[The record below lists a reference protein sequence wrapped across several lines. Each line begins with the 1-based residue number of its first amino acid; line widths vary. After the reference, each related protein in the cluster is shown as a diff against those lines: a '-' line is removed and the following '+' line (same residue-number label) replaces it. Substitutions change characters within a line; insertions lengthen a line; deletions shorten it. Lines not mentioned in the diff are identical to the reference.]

1 MWRAPKRVEMA
12 PQDVSILY
20 QMEKRFLYFPYITP
34 SKPSVYK
41 RVEVFKN
48 DKRTR
53 TNPTVY
59 FDGKRTMKLY
69 ERGNDNNKYGDGWVF
84 ESLDRVRMEYTARGK
99 ALTDK
104 GIRALEDFIK
114 GPRFS
119 FYFLFKQFRRDSP
132 FPVDGDFT
140 EILYQQY
147 DLWKKGK
154 GEDPSRFA
162 KKVVELEPLRLDLM
176 KPMGVFQTEWNSSG

>member
-1 MWRAPKRVEMA
+1 
-12 PQDVSILY
+12 
-20 QMEKRFLYFPYITP
+20 
-34 SKPSVYK
+34 
-41 RVEVFKN
+41 
-48 DKRTR
+48 
-53 TNPTVY
+53 
-59 FDGKRTMKLY
+59 
-69 ERGNDNNKYGDGWVF
+69 
-84 ESLDRVRMEYTARGK
+84 MEYTARGK

-119 FYFLFKQFRRDSP
+119 FYFLFKQFRRDSL

-162 KKVVELEPLRLDLM
+162 EKVAELDP
-176 KPMGVFQTEWNSSG
+176 